1 MKLSGNNITSIILAL
16 FAMIVSLVNSC
27 QNYQTQKQTNT
38 IRRNTLG
45 EGWRNWALKEQPDK
59 K

>member
-1 MKLSGNNITSIILAL
+1 
-16 FAMIVSLVNSC
+16 MIVSLVNSC